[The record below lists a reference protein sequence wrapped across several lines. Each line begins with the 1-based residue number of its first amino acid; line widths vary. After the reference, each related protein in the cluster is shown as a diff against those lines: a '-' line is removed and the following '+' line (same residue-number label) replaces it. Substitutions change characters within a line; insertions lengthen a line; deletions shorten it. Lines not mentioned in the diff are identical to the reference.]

1 MTHLKK
7 SLALLLAFVM
17 IFSSMT
23 VAASAWSVGDDGRTV
38 TFQIKFFRQDSKTG
52 NWIETKNAAPGEKVK
67 ARMYIDTDYYAYSGE
82 LALLFDSRFFDNPD
96 FGDGVLRSLVTN
108 NDYLGGALSLYT
120 ADTAIW
126 RSDETKFPQNRVSE
140 TFPNGRL
147 VDSGIIPADYF
158 DDFDMIFT
166 ALKFGGSSGCTKLV
180 GDDWVVEFDLR
191 VRDDYDYTKVINTEG
206 SARVPEE
213 LTSSSAKSL
222 NDIIINVPQGPAG
235 SKTENIIPMMN
246 WEPIVNTTPGTLTTT
261 SKVILDG
268 NGGKFSNDSYTRD
281 LPGIINTSCT
291 GLYDAANLP
300 TRPGYYFTGW
310 SAFDVLPSEG
320 QALTD
325 SVLDSINYSNL
336 TEAEIAA
343 LGWTLT
349 PAMCQNIEDSY
360 GISYEP
366 GTEIT
371 SGQVKLL
378 NLKSK
383 SAAELNALGCTV
395 NANIIDKLKDTSAL
409 TYQHEFQTLYAQWE
423 KESAGKI
430 HYTNKVYVQRIDD
443 ETKYD
448 LINNKTVY
456 AEAGTVINNPEFP
469 MEGFTFNSALSDRSV
484 TVSSDND
491 SVLRSY
497 YDRNK
502 YTLTYAFTD
511 ESGDQTETYD
521 VRYGAE
527 LPECVPYPNAPHK
540 EGHHFVEWRWGE
552 DSKPAT
558 MPATDVT
565 LTPKYDINTYQFIFN
580 AAEGVFANGNR
591 TKSFVYE
598 YDQVPSLPD
607 VPTAPGKKFL
617 EWESE
622 DGEWPDKVS
631 QNMTFTAI
639 YNDIQYNVTFMDGDT
654 PIKDGS
660 YTAYYG
666 DVITEGN
673 IPIDYSASK
682 WALEDGTVVSFPYTV
697 TGDVTLYSV
706 EGTNVYNI
714 LYYVDGVLYETV
726 PTVYNAKIVP
736 IADPVK
742 PGYTFLGWNI
752 IDETMPSHDLTI
764 KGYMKANDITV
775 KFYDGYS
782 EGDAGLIKEM
792 FGKCDKPLT
801 VPENPSRNGYTFAG
815 WEPSV
820 PQTYPT
826 EDMSITAKWN
836 PVSFTM
842 NYVDSD
848 ETPILSQPVPCG
860 SKVTPPTP
868 SKPGYTFA
876 KWVDETGADV
886 DFDTFTM
893 PAEDVTVKADWT
905 PIKYTITFN
914 TNGGVPESMELIT
927 ADYGESINPPANP
940 TMEGFTFAGW
950 LDVGTGVIHPT
961 VPTEMPLGGLN
972 LKATW
977 NANTHVAIFNANGGA
992 FADGEPLKTENVAY
1006 GDEITVPADPTRE
1019 GYTFEG
1025 WTPQIPQAMP
1035 DENVTFTATWA
1046 PIQEGPV
1053 EYTINVITINPA
1065 TGDEITTVKT
1075 FSAADGETVEIVT
1088 VGTDSTADK
1097 VHYYELLSDSEGN
1110 IPDTDN
1116 ANNKLSLTV
1125 DKNGTN
1131 ELTVYFKLKTVTVTF
1146 DPNGGMFS
1154 DGSNDAKVMTGTYG
1168 QTFTPPEAPT
1178 KTGFN
1183 FVGGWDKE
1191 DKTFVS
1197 DETYTASWEIQK
1209 HYAIFTINGEEYK
1222 KDLVEY
1228 QQPITAPYYKVE
1240 LGKEFSGWN
1249 VDGAVMGTEDRTF
1262 DATLSDA
1269 RYEVS
1274 YELLNAPDG
1283 APTKP
1288 LPEYANYGDKVPV
1301 STADMTVEGYT
1312 FSGWYYKGEVET
1324 VIDSMPANNIT
1335 LTGYYTVNTYN
1346 LNFDT
1351 DGGDAIPAQQ
1361 VHYNT
1366 PVSILPTPVKEGWQ
1380 FDGWVYEDDT
1390 DVDLPFNMPAKD
1402 LTLYAKWTEI
1412 AVGEYRITYVF
1423 TGDVPA
1429 GVTPPASEIAKE
1441 NQAVT
1446 LAEIPAPVEGY
1457 TFSGWYYNGKLT
1469 ESFLMPASDVQIEGR
1484 WTMDEVVPDKFAL
1497 SLDANDGQFA
1507 DGSNL
1512 FVREFEEG
1520 EPVLTPGVPTREGFR
1535 FNGWVDDNG
1544 NPADVPATMPGNI
1557 VSLHAVWAELYD
1569 VTYMVDG
1576 TEYEVLTDAAAQG
1589 DPVPATTKGE
1599 PTKEGFIFAGWVDN
1613 TTETAVTVMP
1623 AADLVLKATW
1633 TPVIPDTYKLSY
1645 YDGSTLLKAEQYAA
1659 GADIADY
1666 IPDAK
1671 MGYTFKGWTGM
1682 PADKKMPAE
1691 DLVVFADWQV
1701 KKHNITLN
1709 ANHGQFADGTEQF
1722 IETDVPYGTKLADVV
1737 PDEPTREGYTFDGW
1751 LNNDGIPTTIPETM
1765 PDINISLIAK
1775 WTPNRYTITFDS
1787 NGGTPVAPITLPYGE
1802 EVTAPENPTR
1812 EGFIF
1817 KGWSPEVP
1825 ETMPAKDM
1833 TLVAQWEAEPATE
1846 TYTLKYDALGG
1857 KFADNS
1863 GEKIFEL
1870 TEGEEIPTVDTP
1882 TKDGFDFVKWNGVPA
1897 DGKMPASDLTIT
1909 AEWKEVAAKTHKV
1922 TYYLVKGGTAYDEK
1936 TFEEGETI
1944 VNPADPTVEG
1954 FTFKGWVDENG
1965 NPLPE
1970 KMGDKDIEAFA
1981 VLEVNKYKVTY
1992 IVDGE
1997 VYQEYTDV
2005 AYGSEVPVPASPA
2018 GDETRLFAGWEPTV
2032 EAVMPA
2038 HDLTYTATWVNVP
2051 VEPDEFTAIYY
2062 VDGEIYRTYIV
2073 KEGETVPVPETPKKF
2088 GYKFVGW
2095 DPEVPATMP
2104 AENLEFEAQFE
2115 VDKTFVAVVI
2125 GGTVIAGGV
2134 IAAIAGMNA
2143 AWITAVSIIG
2153 GIIVIV
2159 GVAELVKHTHTVT
2172 YMVDG
2177 EVYKTYKVVE
2187 GTKIPVPA
2195 DPEKDG
2201 AKFKGWDPEVP
2212 ERMGNTDLVFE
2223 ATWEEADGIIDVVIP
2238 DTGSAAGIAAFAAI
2252 SGAAAAAYVIV
2263 SKKKK
2268 ED

>member
-38 TFQIKFFRQDSKTG
+38 SFGIKFFRQDSKTG
-52 NWIETKNAAPGEKVK
+52 NWIETTNAAPGEKVK
-67 ARMYIDTDYYAYSGE
+67 ARFYMGTDFAAASSE
-82 LALLFDSRFFDNPD
+82 LALLFDSRFFSNPD
-96 FGDGVLRSLVTN
+96 FEDGIPRSLTTNDGYMN
-108 NDYLGGALSLYT
+108 NDLKLYT
-120 ADTAIW
+120 SETALW
-126 RSDETKFPQNRVSE
+126 FSDETDFSYNMG
-140 TFPNGRL
+140 NRL
-147 VDSGIIPADYF
+147 VNLGIVPADYF
-158 DDFDMIFT
+158 NNFDLISLS
-166 ALKFGGSSGCTKLV
+166 LKFGSNSVCTKLV
-180 GDDWVVEFDLR
+180 DNDWVVEIDLQ
-191 VRDDYDYTKVINTEG
+191 VKDSAYTKALNAEG
-206 SARVPEE
+206 SARVPKE
-213 LTSSSAKSL
+213 LTCSPSNAQL
-222 NDIIINVPQGPAG
+222 FINVPQGAAG
-235 SKTENIIPMMN
+235 SSINSAVPMML
-246 WEPIVNTTPGTLTTT
+246 WESIVNTTPGTLTTT

-268 NGGKFSNDSYTRD
+268 NGGKFSNDSYTLD
-281 LPGIINTSCT
+281 LPGIIGNTYS
-291 GLYDAANLP
+291 GLYDAANKP
-300 TRPGYYFTGW
+300 TRPGYVFTGW

-325 SVLDSINYSNL
+325 NVLDGINYSNL
-336 TEAEIAA
+336 SEAEIAA

-349 PAMCQNIEDSY
+349 PAMCQIIEENY
-360 GISYEP
+360 GVSYEA
-366 GTEIT
+366 GTAMT

-378 NLKSK
+378 GLKSK
-383 SAAELNALGCTV
+383 TASELNALGCAV
-395 NANIIDKLKDTSAL
+395 NANIVEKLQDTSAL
-409 TYQHEFQTLYAQWE
+409 TYQHEPQTLYAQWE
-423 KESAGKI
+423 PASAESNY
-430 HYTNKVYVQRIDD
+430 YTSQVYVQNADASG
-443 ETKYD
+443 YN
-448 LINNKTVY
+448 LISEKTVE
-456 AEAGTVINNPEFP
+456 AEAGTVINNPELP
-469 MEGFTFNSALSDRSV
+469 MEGFTFNTEKSNRTI
-484 TVSSDND
+484 TVAADNS
-491 SVLRSY
+491 SVLKCY

-521 VRYGAE
+521 VLYGAE
-527 LPECVPYPNAPHK
+527 LPGCDLYPNAPHK
-540 EGHHFVEWRWGE
+540 EGFHFVEWVWG
-552 DSKPAT
+552 DKGAPAT
-558 MPATDVT
+558 MPAAEVT
-565 LTPKYDINTYQFIFN
+565 LTPKYEPNVYTFIFD
-580 AAEGVFANGNR
+580 AVDGKFDNGNR
-591 TKSFVYE
+591 TKSYVYE
-598 YDQVPSLPD
+598 YGQTPSLPD
-607 VPTAPGKKFL
+607 VPTAPGKEFVT
-617 EWESE
+617 WESE
-622 DGEWPDKVS
+622 DGEWPDTVS
-631 QNMTFTAI
+631 QDMTFTAI
-639 YNDIQYNVTFMDGDT
+639 YNPIEYTITFMDGNTKVGEDF
-654 PIKDGS
+654 
-660 YTAYYG
+660 AYYG
-666 DVITEGN
+666 DQITEDKV
-673 IPIDYSASK
+673 PTDYVASK
-682 WALEDGTVVSFPYTV
+682 WALIDGTVVSFPYTV
-697 TGDVTLYSV
+697 TDDVTLYAV

-714 LYYVDGVLYETV
+714 IYKVDGVVYETV

-742 PGYTFLGWNI
+742 PGYTFSGWNI
-752 IDETMPSHDLTI
+752 IDEYMPAFDLTI
-764 KGYMKANDITV
+764 NGYTKANSIKV
-775 KFYDGYS
+775 SFYDGYS
-782 EGDAGLIKEM
+782 EGDAGLIEEM
-792 FGKCDKPLT
+792 VGKCDEPLT
-801 VPENPSRNGYTFAG
+801 APENPSRNGYTFAG
-815 WEPSV
+815 WEPTV

-842 NYVDSD
+842 NFVDSD
-848 ETPILSQPVPCG
+848 NTPILSQPVSCG
-860 SKVTPPTP
+860 SEVTPPTP
-868 SKPGYTFA
+868 SKSGYTFE
-876 KWVDETGADV
+876 KWVDGTTGADI

-893 PAEDVTVKADWT
+893 PAEDVTAKAVWT
-905 PIKYTITFN
+905 PIKYTISFD
-914 TNGGVPESMELIT
+914 TNGGVPETMEPIT
-927 ADYGESINPPANP
+927 ADYGDSINPPANP

-950 LDVGTGVIHPT
+950 LDVGTGVIYAT

-977 NANTHVAIFNANGGA
+977 SANTHVAIFNANGGA
-992 FADGEPLKTENVAY
+992 FSDGETVKSESIAY
-1006 GDEITVPADPTRE
+1006 GDAITAPADPTRE

-1025 WTPQIPQAMP
+1025 WTPRIPQAMP

-1065 TGDEITTVKT
+1065 TGAEISTVKT

-1110 IPDTDN
+1110 IPDTNN
-1116 ANNKLSLTV
+1116 ANNKLSLTL

-1154 DGSNDAKVMTGTYG
+1154 NGSEDEMVMTDTYG
-1168 QTFTPPEAPT
+1168 QPLTAPVPTRTGYTFA
-1178 KTGFN
+1178 
-1183 FVGGWDKE
+1183 GWDKAVPA
-1191 DKTFVS
+1191 TFVS
-1197 DETYTASWEIQK
+1197 DETYTARWDIQK
-1209 HYAIFTINGEEYK
+1209 HYAIFNINGEEYTRV
-1222 KDLVEY
+1222 LVEY
-1228 QQPITAPYYKVE
+1228 NQPITAPYYSVPA
-1240 LGKEFSGWN
+1240 GKEFSGWN
-1249 VDGAVMGTEDRTF
+1249 INGAVMGTADQTF
-1262 DATLSDA
+1262 DATLTDA
-1269 RYEVS
+1269 RYSITYKVI
-1274 YELLNAPDG
+1274 NPPTG
-1283 APTKP
+1283 APAAPMTD
-1288 LPEYANYGDKVPV
+1288 YANYGDKVYV
-1301 STADMTVEGYT
+1301 STADMKVEGYT
-1312 FSGWYYKGEVET
+1312 FSGWTYEGEKVT
-1324 VIDSMPANNIT
+1324 VIDSMPANDIT
-1335 LTGYYTVNTYN
+1335 LIGTYTVNTYN
-1346 LNFDT
+1346 INFDT
-1351 DGGDAIPAQQ
+1351 DGGEAIPAQK
-1361 VHYNT
+1361 VYYNNT
-1366 PVSILPTPVKEGWQ
+1366 VSILPTPVKDGYQ
-1380 FDGWVYEDDT
+1380 FDGWVDENGT
-1390 DVDLPFNMPAKD
+1390 DVDLPFNMPAED
-1402 LTLYAKWTEI
+1402 ITLTAKWTEI
-1412 AVGEYRITYVF
+1412 VVGEYRITYFF

-1429 GVTPPASEIAKE
+1429 GVTPPAAETAKE

-1446 LAEIPAPVEGY
+1446 VADIPAPVDGY

-1469 ESFLMPASDVQIEGR
+1469 ESFLMPDSDVRIEGR

-1520 EPVLTPGVPTREGFR
+1520 ETVLTPGVPTMEGFR

-1544 NPADVPATMPGNI
+1544 NPADVPATMPGHI
-1557 VSLHAVWAELYD
+1557 VSLHADWAELYD

-1576 TEYEVLTDAAAQG
+1576 AEYEVLTDAAAQG

-1613 TTETAVTVMP
+1613 TTETAVTEMP

-1633 TPVIPDTYKLSY
+1633 TPVVPDTYKLSY

-1666 IPDAK
+1666 TPDPK

-1691 DLVVFADWQV
+1691 DLVVFADWQA
-1701 KKHNITLN
+1701 KEHTITLY

-1722 IETDVPYGTKLADVV
+1722 VDTVPYGTKLAGVV
-1737 PDEPTREGYTFDGW
+1737 PAEPTREGYTFDGW
-1751 LNNDGIPTTIPETM
+1751 LNNDGMPTTIPDTM
-1765 PDINISLIAK
+1765 PDINISLTAK
-1775 WTPNRYTITFDS
+1775 WTVNRYTITFDS
-1787 NGGTPVAPITLPYGE
+1787 NGGSPVSPITLPYGE
-1802 EVTAPENPTR
+1802 EVTAPADPTR

-1817 KGWSPEVP
+1817 KGWSPDVP
-1825 ETMPAKDM
+1825 DTMPAKDM
-1833 TLVAQWEAEPATE
+1833 TVVAQWEAEQTTE

-1857 KFADNS
+1857 VFADNTGS
-1863 GEKIFEL
+1863 KTFEL
-1870 TEGEEIPTVDTP
+1870 AEGEAIPTVDTP
-1882 TKDGFDFVKWNGVPA
+1882 TKEGFEFVKWNGVPA
-1897 DGKMPASDLTIT
+1897 DGKMPASDVTIT
-1909 AEWKEVAAKTHKV
+1909 AEWKEVAVKTHKV

-1954 FTFKGWVDENG
+1954 FTFKGWADENG
-1965 NPLPE
+1965 DPLPE

-1997 VYQEYTDV
+1997 VYQEYTEV

-2018 GDETRLFAGWEPTV
+2018 GDETRLFAGWQPTV

-2038 HDLTYTATWVNVP
+2038 HDLTYTATWVDAP
-2051 VEPDEFTAIYY
+2051 VEGEQYTVTYY
-2062 VDGEIYRTYIV
+2062 VDGEIYRTFIAE
-2073 KEGETVPVPETPKKF
+2073 EGEAVPVPEAPKKF

-2143 AWITAVSIIG
+2143 AWITGISIVG

-2172 YMVDG
+2172 YIVDG

-2201 AKFKGWDPEVP
+2201 AKFKGWNPEVP
-2212 ERMGNTDLVFE
+2212 EKMGNTDLVFE
-2223 ATWEEADGIIDVVIP
+2223 ATWEDASGIIDVVIP
-2238 DTGSAAGIAAFAAI
+2238 DTGSAAGIAAFAVI

>member
-1 MTHLKK
+1 MISSRRVNLLGLK
-7 SLALLLAFVM
+7 
-17 IFSSMT
+17 SMT
-23 VAASAWSVGDDGRTV
+23 AS
-38 TFQIKFFRQDSKTG
+38 
-52 NWIETKNAAPGEKVK
+52 
-67 ARMYIDTDYYAYSGE
+67 
-82 LALLFDSRFFDNPD
+82 
-96 FGDGVLRSLVTN
+96 
-108 NDYLGGALSLYT
+108 
-120 ADTAIW
+120 
-126 RSDETKFPQNRVSE
+126 
-140 TFPNGRL
+140 
-147 VDSGIIPADYF
+147 
-158 DDFDMIFT
+158 
-166 ALKFGGSSGCTKLV
+166 
-180 GDDWVVEFDLR
+180 
-191 VRDDYDYTKVINTEG
+191 
-206 SARVPEE
+206 
-213 LTSSSAKSL
+213 
-222 NDIIINVPQGPAG
+222 
-235 SKTENIIPMMN
+235 
-246 WEPIVNTTPGTLTTT
+246 
-261 SKVILDG
+261 
-268 NGGKFSNDSYTRD
+268 
-281 LPGIINTSCT
+281 
-291 GLYDAANLP
+291 
-300 TRPGYYFTGW
+300 
-310 SAFDVLPSEG
+310 
-320 QALTD
+320 
-325 SVLDSINYSNL
+325 
-336 TEAEIAA
+336 
-343 LGWTLT
+343 
-349 PAMCQNIEDSY
+349 
-360 GISYEP
+360 
-366 GTEIT
+366 
-371 SGQVKLL
+371 
-378 NLKSK
+378 
-383 SAAELNALGCTV
+383 ELNALGCTV
-395 NANIIDKLKDTSAL
+395 NANIVDMLQDTSAL
-409 TYQHEFQTLYAQWE
+409 TYQHEPQTLYAQWE
-423 KESAGKI
+423 PASAENNY
-430 HYTNKVYVQRIDD
+430 YTSQVFVQNADASG
-443 ETKYD
+443 YN
-448 LINNKTVY
+448 LISEKTVE
-456 AEAGTVINNPEFP
+456 AEAGTVINNPELP
-469 MEGFTFNSALSDRSV
+469 MEGFTFNTEKSNRTI
-484 TVSSDND
+484 TVAADNS
-491 SVLRSY
+491 SVLKCY

-521 VRYGAE
+521 VLYGAE
-527 LPECVPYPNAPHK
+527 LPGCDLYPNAPHK
-540 EGHHFVEWRWGE
+540 EGYHFTKWVWG
-552 DSKPAT
+552 DKDAPAT
-558 MPATDVT
+558 MPASEVT
-565 LTPKYDINTYQFIFN
+565 LTPKYEPNVYTFIFD
-580 AAEGVFANGNR
+580 AVDGKFDNGNR
-591 TKSFVYE
+591 TKSYVYE
-598 YDQVPSLPD
+598 YGQTPSLPD
-607 VPTAPGKKFL
+607 VPTAPGKEFVT
-617 EWESE
+617 WESE
-622 DGEWPDKVS
+622 DGEWPDTVS
-631 QNMTFTAI
+631 QDMTFTAI
-639 YNDIQYNVTFMDGDT
+639 YNPIEYTITFMDGDN
-654 PIKDGS
+654 KVGEDF
-660 YTAYYG
+660 AYYG
-666 DVITEGN
+666 DQITEDKV
-673 IPIDYSASK
+673 PTDYVASK
-682 WALEDGTVVSFPYTV
+682 WALENGTVVSFPYTV
-697 TGDVTLYSV
+697 TDDVTLYAV

-714 LYYVDGVLYETV
+714 IYKVDGVVYETV

-736 IADPVK
+736 IADPVN
-742 PGYTFLGWNI
+742 PGYTFSGWNI
-752 IDETMPSHDLTI
+752 IDEYMPAFDLTI
-764 KGYMKANDITV
+764 NGYMRANSITV
-775 KFYDGYS
+775 SFYDGYS
-782 EGDAGLIKEM
+782 EGDAALIEEM
-792 FGKCDKPLT
+792 VGKCDEPLT
-801 VPENPSRNGYTFAG
+801 APENPSRNGYTFAG

-826 EDMSITAKWN
+826 EDMTVTAQWN

-842 NYVDSD
+842 NFVDSD
-848 ETPILSQPVPCG
+848 DTPILSQPVDCG
-860 SKVTPPTP
+860 SSVTPPTP
-868 SKPGYTFA
+868 SKPGYTFT

-893 PAEDVTVKADWT
+893 PAEDVTVKAVWT
-905 PIKYTITFN
+905 PIKYTITFD
-914 TNGGVPESMELIT
+914 TNGGVPVSMEPIT
-927 ADYGESINPPANP
+927 VDYGESINPPANP

-977 NANTHVAIFNANGGA
+977 SANTHVAIFNANGGA
-992 FADGEPLKTENVAY
+992 FADGETVKAENVAY
-1006 GDEITVPADPTRE
+1006 GDAITAPADPTRE

-1053 EYTINVITINPA
+1053 EYTINVVTINPA
-1065 TGDEITTVKT
+1065 TGAEISTPKT
-1075 FSAADGETVEIVT
+1075 FSAADGQTVEIVT

-1097 VHYYELLSDSEGN
+1097 VHYYEHLSDSEGN

-1116 ANNKLSLTV
+1116 SNNKLSLTL

-1154 DGSNDAKVMTGTYG
+1154 DGSEDAKVMTDTYG
-1168 QTFTPPEAPT
+1168 QTLTAPVPT
-1178 KTGFN
+1178 RTGYTFA
-1183 FVGGWDKE
+1183 GWDKTVSG
-1191 DKTFVS
+1191 TFVS
-1197 DETYTASWEIQK
+1197 DETYTARWDIQR
-1209 HYAIFTINGEEYK
+1209 HYAIFTVNGEEYTRV
-1222 KDLVEY
+1222 LVEY
-1228 QQPITAPYYKVE
+1228 NQPITAPYYSVPA
-1240 LGKEFSGWN
+1240 GKEFSGWN
-1249 VDGAVMGTEDRTF
+1249 INGAVMGTADQTF
-1262 DATLSDA
+1262 DATLTDA
-1269 RYEVS
+1269 RYAVS
-1274 YELLNAPDG
+1274 YKVINPPTG
-1283 APTKP
+1283 APAAPAT
-1288 LPEYANYGDKVPV
+1288 EYANYCDKVPV
-1301 STADMTVEGYT
+1301 STADMKVEGYT
-1312 FSGWYYKGEVET
+1312 FSGWTYNGVVVT
-1324 VIDSMPANNIT
+1324 VIDSMPANDIT
-1335 LTGYYTVNTYN
+1335 LIGTYTVNTYN
-1346 LNFDT
+1346 INFDT
-1351 DGGDAIPAQQ
+1351 DGGDAIPAQK
-1361 VHYNT
+1361 VYYNNV
-1366 PVSILPTPVKEGWQ
+1366 VSILPTPVKDGWQ
-1380 FDGWVYEDDT
+1380 FDGWVYEDGT

-1402 LTLYAKWTEI
+1402 ITLTAKWTEI
-1412 AVGEYRITYVF
+1412 TVEEYRITYFF

-1429 GVTPPASEIAKE
+1429 GVTPPAAETAKE

-1469 ESFLMPASDVQIEGR
+1469 ESFLMPASDVRIEGR

-1507 DGSNL
+1507 DGTNL

-1520 EPVLTPGVPTREGFR
+1520 ETVLTPGVPTREGFR

-1544 NPADVPATMPGNI
+1544 NTADVPATMPGNI
-1557 VSLHAVWAELYD
+1557 VSLHADWAELYD

-1576 TEYEVLTDAAAQG
+1576 TEYEVLTDAAALG

-1599 PTKEGFIFAGWVDN
+1599 PTKEGYIFAGWVDN
-1613 TTETAVTVMP
+1613 TTEITVNEMP

-1645 YDGSTLLKAEQYAA
+1645 YDGSTLLKAEQYAE

-1666 IPDAK
+1666 TPGPK
-1671 MGYTFKGWTGM
+1671 MGYTFNGWTGM

-1691 DLVVFADWQV
+1691 DLVVFADW
-1701 KKHNITLN
+1701 KAKEHTITLN
-1709 ANHGQFADGTEQF
+1709 ANHGQFADGTEMF
-1722 IETDVPYGTKLADVV
+1722 IETDVPYGTKLSGVV
-1737 PDEPTREGYTFDGW
+1737 PAEPTREGYTFDCW
-1751 LNNDGIPTTIPETM
+1751 LNNDGMPTTIPETM

-1787 NGGTPVAPITLPYGE
+1787 NGGTPVAPITLPYDE

-1833 TLVAQWEAEPATE
+1833 TVVAQWEAEQTTE

-1857 KFADNS
+1857 RFADNS
-1863 GEKIFEL
+1863 GVKTFEL
-1870 TEGEEIPTVDTP
+1870 AEGEAIPTVDTP
-1882 TKDGFDFVKWNGVPA
+1882 TRDGFEFVKWNGVPA
-1897 DGKMPASDLTIT
+1897 DGKMPASDVTIT
-1909 AEWKEVAAKTHKV
+1909 AEWKEVAVKTHKV

-1936 TFEEGETI
+1936 NFEEGETI

-1954 FTFKGWVDENG
+1954 FTFKGWTDENG

-2018 GDETRLFAGWEPTV
+2018 GDETRLFAGWQPTV

-2038 HDLTYTATWVNVP
+2038 HDLTYTAAWVDAP
-2051 VEPDEFTAIYY
+2051 VEGEEYTVTYY

-2073 KEGETVPVPETPKKF
+2073 KEGEAVPVPETPKKF

-2143 AWITAVSIIG
+2143 AWITGISIVG

-2159 GVAELVKHTHTVT
+2159 GVAELIKHTHTVT
-2172 YMVDG
+2172 YIVDG

-2201 AKFKGWDPEVP
+2201 AKFKGWNPEVP

-2223 ATWEEADGIIDVVIP
+2223 ATWEDAGGIIDVVIP
-2238 DTGSAAGIAAFAAI
+2238 DTGSAAGIAAFAVI

>member
-38 TFQIKFFRQDSKTG
+38 SFGIKFFRQDSKTG
-52 NWIETKNAAPGEKVK
+52 NWIETTNAAPGEKVK
-67 ARMYIDTDYYAYSGE
+67 ARMYINTDFYAGISSE

-96 FGDGVLRSLVTN
+96 FEDGVLKELVTN
-108 NDYLGGALSLYT
+108 ANYLSGSLGLKTY
-120 ADTAIW
+120 DSAIW
-126 RSDETKFPQNRVSE
+126 RKDETKFQQNMVTE
-140 TFPNGRL
+140 EWPNGRL
-147 VDSGIIPADYF
+147 VDNGVIPADYF
-158 DDFDMIFT
+158 DNFDLIFT
-166 ALKFGGSSGCTKLV
+166 QLSFVDRVGCSKFV
-180 GDDWVVEFDLR
+180 GDDWVVEFDLQ
-191 VRDDYDYTKVINTEG
+191 VRDSAYTKVLNAEG

-213 LTSSSAKSL
+213 LTCSSEKINNL
-222 NDIIINVPQGPAG
+222 FINVPQGPEG
-235 SKTENIIPMMN
+235 ERTQSIYPMML

-268 NGGKFSNDSYTRD
+268 NGGKFSNDSYTLD
-281 LPGIINTSCT
+281 LPGIIGTAYS
-291 GLYDAANLP
+291 GLYDAANKP
-300 TRPGYYFTGW
+300 NRPGYVFTGW

-325 SVLDSINYSNL
+325 SILDSINYSNL
-336 TEAEIAA
+336 SEAEIAA

-349 PAMCQNIEDSY
+349 PAMCQILEEEL
-360 GISYEP
+360 GFPFEP
-366 GTEIT
+366 GSKMT
-371 SGQVKLL
+371 SGHVKNLQ
-378 NLKSK
+378 LKSK
-383 SAAELNALGCTV
+383 TASELNALGCAV
-395 NANIIDKLKDTSAL
+395 NANIVEKLQDTSAL
-409 TYQHEFQTLYAQWE
+409 TYKHEPQTLYAQWE
-423 KESAGKI
+423 PASAESNY
-430 HYTNKVYVQRIDD
+430 YTSQVYVQNADASG
-443 ETKYD
+443 YN
-448 LINNKTVY
+448 LISEKTVE
-456 AEAGTVINNPEFP
+456 AEAGTVINNPELP
-469 MEGFTFNSALSDRSV
+469 MEGFTFNTEKSNRTI
-484 TVSSDND
+484 TVAADNS
-491 SVLRSY
+491 SVLKCY

-521 VRYGAE
+521 VLYGAE
-527 LPECVPYPNAPHK
+527 LPGCDLYPNAPHK
-540 EGHHFVEWRWGE
+540 EGFHFVEWVWG
-552 DSKPAT
+552 DNGAPAT
-558 MPATDVT
+558 MPASEVT
-565 LTPKYDINTYQFIFN
+565 LTPKYEPNVYTFIFD
-580 AAEGVFANGNR
+580 AVDGKFDNGNR
-591 TKSFVYE
+591 TKSYVYE
-598 YDQVPSLPD
+598 YGQTPSLPD
-607 VPTAPGKKFL
+607 VPTAPGKEFVT
-617 EWESE
+617 WESE
-622 DGEWPDKVS
+622 DGEWPDTVS
-631 QNMTFTAI
+631 QDMTFTAI
-639 YNDIQYNVTFMDGDT
+639 YNPIEYTITFMDGNTKVGEDF
-654 PIKDGS
+654 
-660 YTAYYG
+660 AYYG
-666 DVITEGN
+666 EQITEDKV
-673 IPIDYSASK
+673 PTDYVASK
-682 WALEDGTVVSFPYTV
+682 WALINGTVVSFPYTV
-697 TGDVTLYSV
+697 TDDVTLYAV

-714 LYYVDGVLYETV
+714 IYKVDGVVYETV

-742 PGYTFLGWNI
+742 PGYTFSGWNI
-752 IDETMPSHDLTI
+752 IDEYMPAFDLTI
-764 KGYMKANDITV
+764 NGYTKANSIKV
-775 KFYDGYS
+775 SFYDGYS
-782 EGDAGLIKEM
+782 EGDAGLIEEM
-792 FGKCDKPLT
+792 VGKCDEPLT
-801 VPENPSRNGYTFAG
+801 APENPSRNGYTFAG
-815 WEPSV
+815 WEPTV

-842 NYVDSD
+842 NFVDSD
-848 ETPILSQPVPCG
+848 NTPILSQPVSCG
-860 SKVTPPTP
+860 SEVTPPTP
-868 SKPGYTFA
+868 SKSGYTFE
-876 KWVDETGADV
+876 KWVDGTTGADI

-893 PAEDVTVKADWT
+893 PAEDVTAKAVWT
-905 PIKYTITFN
+905 PIKYTISFD
-914 TNGGVPESMELIT
+914 TNGGVPETMEPIT
-927 ADYGESINPPANP
+927 ADYGDSINPPANP

-950 LDVGTGVIHPT
+950 LDEDTGISYATIPT
-961 VPTEMPLGGLN
+961 KIPLGNLH

-977 NANTHVAIFNANGGA
+977 SANTHVAIFNANGGA
-992 FADGEPLKTENVAY
+992 FSDGETVKSESIAY
-1006 GDEITVPADPTRE
+1006 GDAITAPADPTRE

-1025 WTPQIPQAMP
+1025 WTPRIPQAMP

-1065 TGDEITTVKT
+1065 TGAEISTVKT

-1110 IPDTDN
+1110 IPDTNN
-1116 ANNKLSLTV
+1116 ANNKLSLTL

-1154 DGSNDAKVMTGTYG
+1154 NGSEDEMVMTDTYG
-1168 QTFTPPEAPT
+1168 QPLTAPVPTRTGYTFA
-1178 KTGFN
+1178 
-1183 FVGGWDKE
+1183 GWDKAVPA
-1191 DKTFVS
+1191 TFVS
-1197 DETYTASWEIQK
+1197 DETYTARWDIQK
-1209 HYAIFTINGEEYK
+1209 HYAIFNINGEEYTRV
-1222 KDLVEY
+1222 LVEY
-1228 QQPITAPYYKVE
+1228 NQPITAPYYSVPA
-1240 LGKEFSGWN
+1240 GKEFSGWN
-1249 VDGAVMGTEDRTF
+1249 INGAVMGTADQTF
-1262 DATLSDA
+1262 DATLTDA
-1269 RYEVS
+1269 RYSITYKVI
-1274 YELLNAPDG
+1274 NPPTG
-1283 APTKP
+1283 APAAPMTD
-1288 LPEYANYGDKVPV
+1288 YANYGDKVYV
-1301 STADMTVEGYT
+1301 STADMKVEGYT
-1312 FSGWYYKGEVET
+1312 FSGWTYEGEKVT
-1324 VIDSMPANNIT
+1324 VIDSMPANDIT
-1335 LTGYYTVNTYN
+1335 LIGTYTVNTYN
-1346 LNFDT
+1346 INFDT
-1351 DGGDAIPAQQ
+1351 DGGDAIPAQK
-1361 VHYNT
+1361 VYYNNT
-1366 PVSILPTPVKEGWQ
+1366 VSILPTPVKDGYQ
-1380 FDGWVYEDDT
+1380 FDGWVDENGT
-1390 DVDLPFNMPAKD
+1390 DVDLPFNMPAED
-1402 LTLYAKWTEI
+1402 ITLTAKWTEI
-1412 AVGEYRITYVF
+1412 VVGEYRITYFF

-1429 GVTPPASEIAKE
+1429 GVTPPAAETAKE

-1446 LAEIPAPVEGY
+1446 VADIPAPVDGY

-1469 ESFLMPASDVQIEGR
+1469 ESFLMPASDVRIEGR

-1520 EPVLTPGVPTREGFR
+1520 ETVLTPGTPTREGFR
-1535 FNGWVDDNG
+1535 FNGWVDGNG
-1544 NPADVPATMPGNI
+1544 NPADVPATMPGHN
-1557 VSLHAVWAELYD
+1557 VSLYADWAELYD

-1576 TEYEVLTDAAAQG
+1576 AEYEVLTDAAAQG

-1613 TTETAVTVMP
+1613 TTETAVTEMP

-1633 TPVIPDTYKLSY
+1633 TPVVPDTYKLSY

-1666 IPDAK
+1666 TPDPK
-1671 MGYTFKGWTGM
+1671 MGYTFNGWTGM

-1691 DLVVFADWQV
+1691 DLVVFADWQA
-1701 KKHNITLN
+1701 KEHTITLY

-1722 IETDVPYGTKLADVV
+1722 VDTVPYGTKLAGVV
-1737 PDEPTREGYTFDGW
+1737 PAEPTREGYTFDGW
-1751 LNNDGIPTTIPETM
+1751 LNNDGMPTTIPDTM
-1765 PDINISLIAK
+1765 PDINISLTAK
-1775 WTPNRYTITFDS
+1775 WTVNSYTITFDS
-1787 NGGTPVAPITLPYGE
+1787 KGGSPVSPITLPYGE
-1802 EVTAPENPTR
+1802 EVTTPAEPTR

-1817 KGWSPEVP
+1817 KGWSPDVP
-1825 ETMPAKDM
+1825 DTMPAKDM
-1833 TLVAQWEAEPATE
+1833 TVVAQWEAEQTTE

-1857 KFADNS
+1857 VFADNTGS
-1863 GEKIFEL
+1863 KTFEL
-1870 TEGEEIPTVDTP
+1870 AEGEAIPTVDTP
-1882 TKDGFDFVKWNGVPA
+1882 TKEGFEFVKWNGVPA

-1909 AEWKEVAAKTHKV
+1909 AEWKEVAVKTHKV

-1936 TFEEGETI
+1936 AFEEGETI

-1954 FTFKGWVDENG
+1954 FTFKGWADENG
-1965 NPLPE
+1965 DPLPE

-1997 VYQEYTDV
+1997 VYQEYTEV

-2018 GDETRLFAGWEPTV
+2018 GDETRLFAGWQPTV

-2038 HDLTYTATWVNVP
+2038 HDLTYTATWVDAP
-2051 VEPDEFTAIYY
+2051 VEGEQYTVTYY
-2062 VDGEIYRTYIV
+2062 VDGEIYRTFIAE
-2073 KEGETVPVPETPKKF
+2073 EGEAVPVPEAPKKF

-2134 IAAIAGMNA
+2134 IAAISGMNA
-2143 AWITAVSIIG
+2143 AWITGISIVG

-2172 YMVDG
+2172 YIVDG

-2201 AKFKGWDPEVP
+2201 AKFKGWNPEVP
-2212 ERMGNTDLVFE
+2212 EKMGNTDLVFE
-2223 ATWEEADGIIDVVIP
+2223 ATWEDASGIIDVVIP
-2238 DTGSAAGIAAFAAI
+2238 DTGSAAGIVAFAAI